1 MGTGRQGEHKQ
12 VRIFN
17 GSEGDD
23 HGGLLQ
29 DTVPRAAAASEV
41 PAGPQLSPGVRV
53 HPFVNDAIEEHATD
67 TNSVGCAAP
76 HSGTTASGGGWEYD
90 RNTSDAFM
98 VENTIAIPSGS
109 AFGQEKPGCRSS
121 PDAGTSKAQD
131 TSPLR
136 ASGDLRDPLRRR
148 ADPGCRRDGCSRAGS
163 GQPMNA
169 KATTTPTGT
178 TSTTSS
184 SSTTTS
190 SLKHV
195 RGKAANALLT
205 TVLIFCTLPDA
216 AAKFSW
222 LGPRLE
228 ATDES
233 LGKDAFLHHH
243 TFVLGSSTQELART
257 DFDGAPAVLTRAQRH
272 FVQSH
277 IKNFLE
283 DVGEVYSPPRVTA
296 EAKKRGL
303 SGSIA
308 LDLTTGWDFKLA
320 SHREEARSL
329 VKTKK
334 PGVLLLSPPCTTY
347 SPLRRLTNYKRH
359 PWEVQQEEQE
369 GDLHMD
375 YAVSL
380 AEDRGFILEHPANAT
395 SWVENPR
402 LQQLLKRPD
411 VFVIYL
417 DMCRFNLRAAKGP
430 VPGALAKKPTLLAT
444 NIEELG
450 HYVER
455 SCDKSH
461 DHGPLI
467 GGGARQAAIYT
478 PEFVKALVD
487 GIKETLGYKTMNQHS
502 KHEPPRKVGRALGA
516 LAFTYAKENMEIEQE
531 LETLA
536 TMPVTFEEDQLM
548 EEAQP
553 APRQPPEDD
562 IPPFD
567 VEAAVRSQ
575 LRNVSSGSR
584 VSEALQTL
592 EDFQKVNED
601 EFALAPQLR
610 REVHRVHRNLGHPS
624 KDIFLRALKHAG
636 VRTDIIDWTKAH
648 YRCPVCEA
656 RQRPTPARP
665 GHLMRALEFNTVV
678 GMDLFFM
685 ELFGKTYTFLNVLCW
700 GTNFLQVD
708 ILETKA
714 SQEVLDTFLRLWVQ
728 HYGAPVLLVVDRGR
742 EFFSQKFVEAVA
754 SLGVGIHFT
763 DPGSPW
769 QNSRTEKA
777 GGLVK
782 EKLAATLLETSASPA
797 ELKTALAEVVAAR
810 NRFMDRFGFSPMQR
824 VFGKNLRLPA
834 SLLSTDAL
842 DHELTELSANEQIQ
856 RVWSIRE
863 AAAKEWM
870 KRQDRDAV
878 RRSVR
883 AKTRTSDMKK
893 IPPRTWIYVYRD
905 SPSYRGWTGPGVY
918 LADDVTNR
926 SAWVSMRGRLWK
938 ASLEQIRRATPEEE
952 LGAELVVELSKE
964 LMDKLQQPGQ
974 VVYQDVTA
982 EGHPEDDE
990 FPEDAVRRVL
1000 RITEDTG
1007 QADRP
1012 EPPPPSSA
1020 ESTHLGS
1027 EENTLPDTATVPGTA
1042 DHSRRA
1048 SMEVETEEPFVPEPM
1063 ETITEDQ
1070 LAATPMGPPPVAEGP
1085 RVVRVDEG
1093 TSGTMTFG
1101 PARTSSSSS
1110 ARRSTLPYHAPE
1122 TPPVGWTPPR
1132 APYPFDQGAPSLPKP
1147 PGESFFM
1154 EVIDFERNQTSGSV
1168 NTGFIGATWKYSRE
1182 QGERVLQ
1189 PRDPTSSRTFTAD
1202 HAEASFCERDRCIY
1216 VTKAK
1221 TSFGQVEFSKLA
1233 EDEKKLFREA
1243 RKKELDSLVT
1253 NGAVK
1258 VMSVEESRAF
1268 LKEFPDQVIDSRFVD
1283 RYKPKELDPNTIS
1296 EFKRRAIQE
1305 GHMEAVPL
1313 QVDQRNPKSRWCVV
1327 GWQDPDVLEV
1337 ERSSPTP
1344 LSTSI
1349 YTCLQLAASR
1359 KWKTHIKDVKTAF
1372 LQGRPTTRTRR
1383 LACRQPRDEA
1393 LPGLHP
1399 EQLLLL
1405 ETEVYGLVSGPS
1417 WWRRSL
1423 LGIAEQLGYKIC
1435 PYDRCVLTLPGEKA
1449 DEMTPTDGFMV
1460 IEVDDIAEA
1469 GNDRHRAK
1477 MEELHKLLK
1486 FGKIEALFD
1495 SNGSSYAGRQIKQ
1508 NKDYSFEMN
1517 MEEFIYTRLEPI
1529 KLSRR
1534 VLKKDAASMP
1544 LNEAEKTQLRGLIAS
1559 LNWIAREARPD
1570 ASAAASLLASAF
1582 PSPSMSHILSA
1593 NDIVAH
1599 LKTFP
1604 VTLKVHAIKESKL
1617 RNILIS
1623 DSAFDTSGKE
1633 RSQHGWL
1640 LGFTDDTMNR
1650 GALAP
1655 VSLMQ
1660 WRSKRLRRKA
1670 SSSLLCEAISMSAA
1684 TAALERQDAMMEA
1697 ISKSHFNPRRRQRNE
1712 DDLLELAG
1720 KATVIASQSGQYMDP
1735 KSLVLMDAKS
1745 LYDSLN
1751 AEQAHGDDER
1761 SALEVAII
1769 KESLAVTSGRP
1780 RWLPHNHNS
1789 ADALTKIASHS
1800 EPLLKLLQTNHFSI
1814 EEETTVLERGRQH
1827 EDRRKSSLANAAR
1840 SARVLGADG
1849 LKMETT

>member
-1 MGTGRQGEHKQ
+1 MEAAELAVAFDLLWLREVQALSQRLPLVTLPPGRGPVLWAAPFGAAYGLHPGVPQPQGPRLPPSERDHSAAPALAVVLQELRLWVRAQCLRLPALLMALPQECPQAQSGPSQTGSPNPPRGMNSSTNPDGLSGASGYGPGSANAFMDRLNANSATASSPPPVASAFEALGQAPMTTSSTSAPTDPAVAGDQVVKALTAALTGQVENLRSWLRSLAFWELDNNIPKSKWGLKLLMSFPENSASLAATIDMTVTASEHGYGAILSA
-12 VRIFN
+12 IFTKYAPFLEAAAPAAIDAFFF
-17 GSEGDD
+17 GPERSRSESFSAYIATKE
-23 HGGLLQ
+23 LALQ
-29 DTVPRAAAASEV
+29 DMEAQVGEKMPPRIAGRILLKTPRRYEPQEV
-41 PAGPQLSPGVRV
+41 
-53 HPFVNDAIEEHATD
+53 FEI
-67 TNSVGCAAP
+67 
-76 HSGTTASGGGWEYD
+76 HSD
-90 RNTSDAFM
+90 
-98 VENTIAIPSGS
+98 
-109 AFGQEKPGCRSS
+109 
-121 PDAGTSKAQD
+121 
-131 TSPLR
+131 
-136 ASGDLRDPLRRR
+136 GDLILD
-148 ADPGCRRDGCSRAGS
+148 AD
-163 GQPMNA
+163 
-169 KATTTPTGT
+169 KATTTSTGT
-178 TSTTSS
+178 TGTTSS

-222 LGPRLE
+222 L
-228 ATDES
+228 D
-233 LGKDAFLHHH
+233 
-243 TFVLGSSTQELART
+243 
-257 DFDGAPAVLTRAQRH
+257 
-272 FVQSH
+272 
-277 IKNFLE
+277 
-283 DVGEVYSPPRVTA
+283 PPRSAASVVP
-296 EAKKRGL
+296 
-303 SGSIA
+303 SIA

-320 SHREEARSL
+320 GHREEARNL
-329 VKTKK
+329 VKTKR
-334 PGVLLLSPPCTTY
+334 PGVLLLSPPCTT
-347 SPLRRLTNYKRH
+347 RLTNYKRH

-380 AEDRGFILEHPANAT
+380 AED
-395 SWVENPR
+395 
-402 LQQLLKRPD
+402 QLD
-411 VFVIYL
+411 
-417 DMCRFNLRAAKGP
+417 NGP

-444 NIEELG
+444 NIEELC

-461 DHGPLI
+461 AHGPLI
-467 GGGARQAAIYT
+467 GGGAHQAAIYT

-487 GIKETLGYKTMNQHS
+487 RIKENLGYKTMNQRS
-502 KHEPPRKVGRALGA
+502 KHEPTTDAQYVKLGRGRRL
-516 LAFTYAKENMEIEQE
+516 L
-531 LETLA
+531 
-536 TMPVTFEEDQLM
+536 DQ
-548 EEAQP
+548 
-553 APRQPPEDD
+553 
-562 IPPFD
+562 
-567 VEAAVRSQ
+567 
-575 LRNVSSGSR
+575 
-584 VSEALQTL
+584 
-592 EDFQKVNED
+592 
-601 EFALAPQLR
+601 
-610 REVHRVHRNLGHPS
+610 
-624 KDIFLRALKHAG
+624 
-636 VRTDIIDWTKAH
+636 
-648 YRCPVCEA
+648 
-656 RQRPTPARP
+656 
-665 GHLMRALEFNTVV
+665 
-678 GMDLFFM
+678 
-685 ELFGKTYTFLNVLCW
+685 
-700 GTNFLQVD
+700 
-708 ILETKA
+708 
-714 SQEVLDTFLRLWVQ
+714 VLDTFLRLWAQ
-728 HYGAPVLLVVDRGR
+728 HYGAPVDRGR

-769 QNSRTEKA
+769 HNSRAEKA

-842 DHELTELSANEQIQ
+842 DRELVELSANEQIQ
-856 RVWSIRE
+856 RIWSIRD
-863 AAAKEWM
+863 AAMTQWLR
-870 KRQDRDAV
+870 RQDR
-878 RRSVR
+878 
-883 AKTRTSDMKK
+883 
-893 IPPRTWIYVYRD
+893 
-905 SPSYRGWTGPGVY
+905 
-918 LADDVTNR
+918 
-926 SAWVSMRGRLWK
+926 SAIRRLWK

-982 EGHPEDDE
+982 EGHPEDGE

-1007 QADRP
+1007 QGDRL

-1020 ESTHLGS
+1020 ESAQLRL
-1027 EENTLPDTATVPGTA
+1027 EEDTLPDTGAVPGT

-1048 SMEVETEEPFVPEPM
+1048 SMEIETEEPFVPEPM
-1063 ETITEDQ
+1063 ETISEDQ
-1070 LAATPMGPPPVAEGP
+1070 LAATPM
-1085 RVVRVDEG
+1085 
-1093 TSGTMTFG
+1093 
-1101 PARTSSSSS
+1101 
-1110 ARRSTLPYHAPE
+1110 
-1122 TPPVGWTPPR
+1122 
-1132 APYPFDQGAPSLPKP
+1132 
-1147 PGESFFM
+1147 
-1154 EVIDFERNQTSGSV
+1154 
-1168 NTGFIGATWKYSRE
+1168 
-1182 QGERVLQ
+1182 
-1189 PRDPTSSRTFTAD
+1189 
-1202 HAEASFCERDRCIY
+1202 ASFCERDQCLY

-1221 TSFGQVEFSKLA
+1221 TSFGQVEFGKLA
-1233 EDEKKLFREA
+1233 EEEKKLFREA
-1243 RKKELDSLVT
+1243 RKKELDSL
-1253 NGAVK
+1253 
-1258 VMSVEESRAF
+1258 
-1268 LKEFPDQVIDSRFVD
+1268 
-1283 RYKPKELDPNTIS
+1283 PKELDPNTIS
-1296 EFKRRAIQE
+1296 EFKRRAMQE

-1337 ERSSPTP
+1337 ERSSPAP

-1359 KWKTHIKDVKTAF
+1359 QWKTHIKDVKTAF

-1399 EQLLLL
+1399 DQLLLL

-1417 WWRRSL
+1417 WWRCSL
-1423 LGIAEQLGYKIC
+1423 LGIAEKLGYKVC

-1460 IEVDDIAEA
+1460 IDVDDIAEA

-1477 MEELHKLLK
+1477 MEELRKLLK

-1529 KLSRR
+1529 KLNRR
-1534 VLKKDAASMP
+1534 VLKKDAASML

-1623 DSAFDTSGKE
+1623 DSAFDTSGKDLE

-1640 LGFTDDTMNR
+1640 LGYTDDTMNR

-1712 DDLLELAG
+1712 DDLLEPAG
-1720 KATVIASQSGQYMDP
+1720 KATVIASQSGAFPIVFPMQ
-1735 KSLVLMDAKS
+1735 S
-1745 LYDSLN
+1745 LYGN
-1751 AEQAHGDDER
+1751 AADVGSRYLAR
-1761 SALEVAII
+1761 SNLEP
-1769 KESLAVTSGRP
+1769 E
-1780 RWLPHNHNS
+1780 
-1789 ADALTKIASHS
+1789 ASS
-1800 EPLLKLLQTNHFSI
+1800 P
-1814 EEETTVLERGRQH
+1814 ETT
-1827 EDRRKSSLANAAR
+1827 
-1840 SARVLGADG
+1840 
-1849 LKMETT
+1849 